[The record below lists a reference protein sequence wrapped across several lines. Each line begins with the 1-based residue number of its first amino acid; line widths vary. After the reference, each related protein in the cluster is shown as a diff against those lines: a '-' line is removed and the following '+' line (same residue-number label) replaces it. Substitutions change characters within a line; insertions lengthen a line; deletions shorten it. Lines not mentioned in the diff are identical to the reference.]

1 MKEKTSMIMLSIGV
15 WIFLFFSPDLV
26 KAKDPD
32 YPTKPIT
39 FYIPYAAGGSTDVAV
54 RPLLEAVGK
63 HLGQPIIPVSKP
75 GGSATIGAMAVMN
88 AKPDGYTLG
97 AHAGA
102 HIYTLPHMEECP
114 YKDLS
119 GFTFIMNYGKYIF
132 PIIVRSDAPF
142 KTWKEFIQWARQN
155 PRAAKTGLVGGKVQ
169 TPQGWAMWEVEQKEK
184 VEFAYIV
191 FKSSTESLSALLGG
205 HTNLDATAC
214 SPSSMEYVKQGK
226 LRILVYVTKEKAPG
240 YEDIPSLQELY
251 GIAATTYMGVWGP
264 KGLPNYALQ
273 RLDEAFA
280 KGVKDPHF
288 IDVMNRMYT
297 PVVYMSRAELNRD
310 VNEMFQ
316 KGAKMLKI
324 LRAEE
329 TKEKK

>member
-1 MKEKTSMIMLSIGV
+1 LAIVCWILWPWTS
-15 WIFLFFSPDLV
+15 LFQSNNIAE
-26 KAKDPD
+26 AKDSE
-32 YPTKPIT
+32 YPARPIT

-63 HLGQPIIPVSKP
+63 HLGQPIIPVNKP
-75 GGSATIGAMAVMN
+75 GGSATTGAMAVMN

-97 AHAGA
+97 AHAGS
-102 HIYTLPHMEECP
+102 HVFILPHMEECP

-132 PIIVRSDAPF
+132 PVMVRSDAPF
-142 KTWKEFIQWARQN
+142 QTWKDFIQWARQN
-155 PRAAKTGLVGGKVQ
+155 QRAAKTGLIGGRAQ
-169 TPQGWAMWEVEQKEK
+169 TPQGWAMWEVEQREK

-191 FKSSTESLSALLGG
+191 FKSSSESLSALLGG
-205 HTNLDATAC
+205 HTNVDATAC
-214 SPSSMEYVKQGK
+214 SPSNMEYVKEGK
-226 LRILVYVTKEKAPG
+226 LRILVYMTREKAPG

-251 GIAATTYMGVWGP
+251 GIAASTYMGVWGP
-264 KGLPNYALQ
+264 KGLPNHVLE

-280 KGVKDPHF
+280 KGVKDSNF
-288 IDVMNRMYT
+288 IDVMNLMYT

-310 VNEMFQ
+310 VNEMFK

-324 LRAEE
+324 LRAGE